1 MNMMKIQNI
10 TYREIKIAA
19 GTGKDITAE
28 FIKRKWTYILYMAA
42 DNELESNALRAVNE
56 LEGADWR
63 GQDVSVLALMEP

>member
-1 MNMMKIQNI
+1 MKIQNI

-19 GTGKDITAE
+19 GTGKDITVE